1 MEIQTERDRER
12 GMGGGETQT
21 GREGEGGSGISDSMV
36 SAFLQ
41 HAPKLLLFICLP
53 LLSCPVLYCPVPSSL
68 VLSSLSFTCFCSARS
83 RDLDIGNMRY
93 HMM

>member
-21 GREGEGGSGISDSMV
+21 GREGEGRSGISDSMV

-41 HAPKLLLFICLP
+41 HAPKLL
-53 LLSCPVLYCPVPSSL
+53 
-68 VLSSLSFTCFCSARS
+68 
-83 RDLDIGNMRY
+83 
-93 HMM
+93 